1 MHFIFYTIVEN
12 SRDYNLIDIL
22 KYVYNIEI
30 FVF

>member
-1 MHFIFYTIVEN
+1 MNFIFYTIVEN
-12 SRDYNLIDIL
+12 SRNYNLIDIL